1 MIFIDN
7 DNNGLLYKIRC
18 REIPTRQCLTTYVTK
33 CEEQATQEVIFKIIN
48 VNNIISLNN
57 IINIIARW
65 SSISNIISLI
75 SILNRVKNLYQS
87 TYRVQCAIPSTFSI
101 TTINIIIIMITI
113 TITTNIII
121 ITTININMSLKQG
134 VLQLAE
140 FSVHH
145 PQDSGSEAS
154 LQGLSFKIDRHYPHQ
169 H

>member
-1 MIFIDN
+1 MPRDPNKAVLDHLCHQVWGTSNSGGDLQHYQFS
-7 DNNGLLYKIRC
+7 
-18 REIPTRQCLTTYVTK
+18 
-33 CEEQATQEVIFKIIN
+33 
-48 VNNIISLNN
+48 NIISLIN
-57 IINIIARW
+57 IINIITRW
-65 SSISNIISLI
+65 SSNSNIISLI

-87 TYRVQCAIPSTFSI
+87 TYRVQCAIASTFSI

-113 TITTNIII
+113 TITTNIIS

-145 PQDSGSEAS
+145 PKDSGSEAS

>member
-1 MIFIDN
+1 M
-7 DNNGLLYKIRC
+7 
-18 REIPTRQCLTTYVTK
+18 
-33 CEEQATQEVIFKIIN
+33 
-48 VNNIISLNN
+48 SLSVRNKQL
-57 IINIIARW
+57 RRG
-65 SSISNIISLI
+65 SSNSNIISLI
-75 SILNRVKNLYQS
+75 SIRNRVKNLYQS

-154 LQGLSFKIDRHYPHQ
+154 LQGLRFKIDRHYPRKLPFVQCPTGRVFHYRVGYWKKIWVAGRVWVGKEC
-169 H
+169 